1 MGDAEWAES
10 CRTAFR
16 KYVTV
21 TRQGP
26 EPDGKRYTEHAESK
40 LRPNTVAYWK
50 QRGDHA
56 VDIGHVF
63 RYPYSYYDLLRR
75 ADDPELTQ
83 ELEAKA
89 FRIF

>member
-1 MGDAEWAES
+1 MRAPGTS
-10 CRTAFR
+10 
-16 KYVTV
+16 
-21 TRQGP
+21 
-26 EPDGKRYTEHAESK
+26 ESK
-40 LRPNTVAYWK
+40 LRPNTLAYWK

-63 RYPYSYYDLLRR
+63 KYPYSYYDLLRR
-75 ADDPELTQ
+75 ADDPELTR